1 MDLGIT
7 AGGCLQQA
15 TEVAP
20 CRDGSTVAYSTSDR
34 GSGFS
39 REHIDKLSQSALSS
53 EHAKRLADSGWH
65 TDQDGSLVI
74 PYRQP
79 DGMPELCR
87 DGKQFV
93 RRRLT
98 DKQRSERVGNGRK
111 DAKYLSPAGNGC
123 RLYYPVLGSGEYKK
137 RLDNVGTPIRFIEGE
152 IKTEC
157 AEVYASDCVNIGQGG
172 VYSWRDS
179 VDDGETSRPLVD
191 FDSLPIKGREVRI
204 CFDSDLAT
212 NPMVFAALRDQASFL
227 VNSKQACQVL
237 IEQIPCD
244 IDGGKLGIDDL
255 IFKYGADAFHVISRT
270 ARPAGVIDEVED
282 ARSGA
287 KVSRLKWKFS
297 VEPALSHHKAVMAWA
312 VFKNDYAERPGVGI
326 YQWHGTHWKMVEN
339 AESLKAPL
347 HKWMDYM
354 GWSKR
359 SLSEIKS
366 ILDELRTRLRRDGWE
381 NPKLMAFANGTLDTS
396 AGIFTK
402 GHRREDLLT
411 FAFPFDFDVF
421 AGCPRWNQFLDEV
434 IGDSEMI
441 QLLRAAIRWTL
452 MPKDPEMPYRH
463 ELAFD
468 AHGPRGRGKGTLSE
482 VIQILCGGSRGV
494 GQIKSESFSNPN
506 TLFSLLGK
514 KAAIDPDASGRVSD
528 PGVFNNIASNEPVHV
543 KKLYSNV
550 SAARL
555 GVVMWRFYNDQPGA
569 SGGGLEG
576 MGRRIV
582 TFRFD
587 KPVQRPDRELKEKLI
602 AEAPGIFQWVWSMN
616 EDSMH
621 AVLSDVGSIKAVRE
635 AAKEAAIERHPLLRF
650 LLELYPSGVSD
661 IEARELYRQWCNWCE
676 REGHKETS
684 STTFGKDIKKIEAV
698 SHRLTKH
705 GTRYQIAPMSEFD
718 VAASLGLAVA
728 SSEAQ
733 PGGGLGGEL
742 VVSCP
747 ENPPPTLNPPPI
759 SGPSSGLEPIDT
771 RQAAP
776 NPPPFGPTH
785 HLPTTQ
791 PTTPK
796 SQSETGF
803 LGEGGEYGGFG
814 GKISQ
819 AKRGERKTLLESFS
833 PPTHHT
839 HHPTRFP
846 QLPVGLRIETTD
858 TRAWVGLARDALGD
872 ADLESSPRACWELL
886 AHWHAEC
893 PGMVPAGIS
902 QGQVERAHGGLPAYQ
917 PIGQQQQSLGIDQSP
932 ILSIS

>member
-1 MDLGIT
+1 MDFEDT
-7 AGGCLQQA
+7 AGSGLQQA
-15 TEVAP
+15 TGVSP
-20 CRDGSTVAYSTSDR
+20 CRNESIVAHGAGDGSVRLSA
-34 GSGFS
+34 
-39 REHIDKLSQSALSS
+39 EHLKKLSQSALTT
-53 EHAKRLADSGWH
+53 EHAASLLGVGWH
-65 TDQDGSLVI
+65 TDHTGSLVI

-79 DGMPELCR
+79 DGAPETCR
-87 DGKQFV
+87 DGKQFA

-98 DKQRSERVGNGRK
+98 DEQRAERIRNGEK
-111 DAKYLSPAGNGC
+111 DAKYLSPADNGC
-123 RLYYPVLGSGEYKK
+123 RLYYPALGPGKYER
-137 RLDNVGTPIRFIEGE
+137 RLQDINIPLRFVEGE
-152 IKTEC
+152 IKAEC
-157 AEVYASDCVNIGQGG
+157 AEVYASSSVNIGQGG
-172 VYSWRDS
+172 VYSWKDS
-179 VDDGETSRPLVD
+179 LDDGETSRPLVD
-191 FDSLPIKGREVRI
+191 FDSLPTRGREVRI

-212 NPMVFAALRDQASFL
+212 NPMVFAALKEQASFL

-244 IDGGKLGIDDL
+244 LDGSKLGIDDL
-255 IFKYGADAFHVISRT
+255 IFKYGPEAFQIISQT
-270 ARPAGVIDEVED
+270 ARSAGIVEQVED

-287 KVSRLKWKFS
+287 KVSKLKWKFS
-297 VEPALSHHKAVMAWA
+297 AEPTLSHHKAVMAWA
-312 VFKNDYAERPGVGI
+312 VFKNDYAERPGIGT
-326 YQWHGTHWKMVEN
+326 YQWQGTHWSMIEGG
-339 AESLKAPL
+339 ESLKAPL

-354 GWSKR
+354 GWGRR

-366 ILDELRTRLRRDGWE
+366 ILDELKTRLRRSGWE
-381 NPKLMAFANGTLDTS
+381 SPKLMAFANGTLDTS
-396 AGIFTK
+396 TGIFTK

-411 FAFPFDFDVF
+411 FAFPFDFDVL

-452 MPKDPEMPYRH
+452 MPKNPEMPYRH

-587 KPVQRPDRELKEKLI
+587 RPVQRPDRELKEKLI
-602 AEAPGIFQWVWSMN
+602 AEAPGIFQWVWSMS
-616 EDSMH
+616 EGSMH

-650 LLELYPSGVSD
+650 LLELYPDGVSD

-684 STTFGKDIKKIEAV
+684 STTFGKDVKKIEAV
-698 SHRLTKH
+698 SHRLTKR
-705 GTRYQIAPMSEFD
+705 GTRYQIAPMSKFD
-718 VAASLGLAVA
+718 IASSLGLAVA
-728 SSEAQ
+728 SPGAQ
-733 PGGGLGGEL
+733 PGGELGGEL
-742 VVSCP
+742 VVSWP
-747 ENPPPTLNPPPI
+747 KNPPPTLNPPPI
-759 SGPSSGLEPIDT
+759 SGPASGSEPVET

-785 HLPTTQ
+785 HLPTTL

-796 SQSETGF
+796 SQSGTG
-803 LGEGGEYGGFG
+803 LLEGGGEYGGFG
-814 GKISQ
+814 AKVSQ
-819 AKRGERKTLLESFS
+819 AKRVDRKKLLESFS

-839 HHPTRFP
+839 HHPSGFP
-846 QLPVGLRIETTD
+846 QLPSNLRIEPTD
-858 TRAWVGLARDALGD
+858 TRAWVGLARDTLGD
-872 ADLESSPRACWELL
+872 AGLEMDPRACWELL
-886 AHWHAEC
+886 ARWHAEC
-893 PGMVPAGIS
+893 PGKAPAGIS
-902 QGQVERAHGGLPAYQ
+902 QAQAERAHGCLPAYQ
-917 PIGQQQQSLGIDQSP
+917 PIGQQQQSLEVG
-932 ILSIS
+932 